1 MPSILAGCFG
11 GELVVAPAATGPT
24 VVVEVAN
31 HSQHEV
37 AVDYEFTSAGS
48 SSVGAILVSAC
59 WLESIA
65 SSSGG
70 EYRIGVDGNTVV
82 EDNVPGGIEDD
93 QFFVIRLR
101 IDPRGEIEAAPP
113 LVMATQP
120 NVSAAIPGCR

>member
-11 GELVVAPAATGPT
+11 GELVVPEPTGPT

-31 HSQHEV
+31 HSEHEV
-37 AVDYEFTSAGS
+37 AVDYEFTSPGLSA
-48 SSVGAILVSAC
+48 VGATLVSAC

-65 SSSGG
+65 SLSGG
-70 EYRIGVDGNTVV
+70 EYRIDVDGNTVV
-82 EDNVPGGIEDD
+82 EDSVPGGIGDN